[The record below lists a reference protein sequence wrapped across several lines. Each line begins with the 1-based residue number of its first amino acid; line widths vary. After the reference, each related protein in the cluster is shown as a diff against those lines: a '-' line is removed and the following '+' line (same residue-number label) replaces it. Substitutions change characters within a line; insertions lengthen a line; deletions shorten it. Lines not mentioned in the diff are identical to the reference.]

1 MTCPASGGIFLEM
14 DFDISSILKNW
25 NFESGPILAR
35 RFIGTDGKEKVQL
48 RVDLGLL
55 QMNVNGRPD
64 GRRFNGFETV
74 FDLLKAKLQDY
85 TTAHGGDDDGFVLSP
100 EECAKLHQEA
110 IQYHQRYVCLLHMED
125 YDRVIRDTKRNLK
138 LFEFVDQYADSDEL
152 AWSLNQYRPQLLLM
166 QVRASGELRLRSKNH
181 AEAIKLVEQG
191 LARIKSFFESL
202 ERPDLIDQSDEIHQL
217 ELWLEE
223 LREKRPLTEK
233 EQLEQKMAA
242 AVEREDYEQAAEMRD
257 AIRELGKSNANH

>member
-1 MTCPASGGIFLEM
+1 M
-14 DFDISSILKNW
+14 DFDISRILENW
-25 NFESGPILAR
+25 NFESGPMLAR
-35 RFIGTDGKEKVQL
+35 RFIGGDGQEKIQL

-64 GRRFNGFETV
+64 GRCFNGYETV
-74 FDLLKAKLQDY
+74 FDLYKAKLQDY
-85 TTAHGGDDDGFVLSP
+85 TTAHGGDDDGFVLPP
-100 EECAKLHQEA
+100 EDCAKLQQEA

-138 LFEFVDQYADSDEL
+138 VFDFVDQYADSDEL
-152 AWSLNQYRPQLLLM
+152 AWSLNQYRPQLLFY
-166 QVRASGELRLRSKNH
+166 QVRAAGELRFRSKNH
-181 AEAIKLVEQG
+181 AEAIKLVEKG
-191 LARIKSFFESL
+191 VARIKSFYESL
-202 ERPDLIDQSDEIHQL
+202 EQPDLVDQSDEIHQL
-217 ELWLEE
+217 QLWLEE
-223 LREKRPLTEK
+223 LRAKRPLTAK